1 MTAKE
6 YLQRYQTAYRE
17 AQDTEQRITQLRLK
31 YAAPAAIEYSD
42 MPKAHNSKHDLSDYI
57 VKMDELTDHLISKY
71 TRCMAIEA
79 DILERLDMME
89 KQNDRLDRIQIQK
102 EREVLRMRYID
113 DLDWDEIA
121 DKLHYTYRHVTRLH
135 GTALLHFPM
144 PTE

>member
-1 MTAKE
+1 MTSKE

-17 AQDTEQRITQLRLK
+17 AQDIELRMAQLRLK
-31 YAAPAAIEYSD
+31 YSAPQAIQYSD
-42 MPKAHNSKHDLSDYI
+42 MPKTHNSEHDLSDY
-57 VKMDELTDHLISKY
+57 VAKMDELTDWLIAKY
-71 TRCMAIEA
+71 TRCMGIEG
-79 DILERLDMME
+79 DILERLDRME
-89 KQNDRLDRIQIQK
+89 KQE

-113 DLDWDEIA
+113 GYRWDEIA

>member
-1 MTAKE
+1 MTSKE

-42 MPKAHNSKHDLSDYI
+42 MPKAHNSEHDLSDYI

-71 TRCMAIEA
+71 TKCMGIEA
-79 DILERLDMME
+79 DIL
-89 KQNDRLDRIQIQK
+89 NRLDRMERQE

-113 DLDWDEIA
+113 GYRWDEIA
-121 DKLHYTYRHVTRLH
+121 DKLHYSYRQVMRIR
-135 GTALLHFPM
+135 GTALLHFPV
-144 PTE
+144 PAE

>member
-42 MPKAHNSKHDLSDYI
+42 MPKAHNSEHDLSDYI
-57 VKMDELTDHLISKY
+57 VKMDALTDRLISKY

-89 KQNDRLDRIQIQK
+89 KQE
-102 EREVLRMRYID
+102 EREVLRLRYVD
-113 DLDWDEIA
+113 GKTWEEIA
-121 DKLHYTYRHVTRLH
+121 RHIGTVERNVYYIH
-135 GTALLHFPM
+135 GRALLNFPV
-144 PTE
+144 PTDN